1 MNTHWMFAC
10 LLLWSVAAVSQQS
23 DTSILTKKDTVI
35 VNLNGIVDAKSD
47 STGLTVFFKPGCTR
61 CETFRKMLDENCIY
75 YTTVDMS
82 TDDPR
87 IPQMWKDIQIQ
98 GFNGGTIHY
107 PIIRYKG
114 KVIWDMKDMNDFIE
128 RLPR

>member
-1 MNTHWMFAC
+1 
-10 LLLWSVAAVSQQS
+10 VSQQS